1 MNRVSAAIERAKARI
16 KDRLEA
22 GVITEER
29 VAELNKGLDMD
40 FAEFA
45 RFQELKSVAM
55 LEGRKGGLTYDEAQT
70 IYWLLGE
77 TPDHFN
83 RQPVEVK
90 SVLTQIF
97 GELLE
102 KSVGRRKRA

>member
-1 MNRVSAAIERAKARI
+1 MNRVTAAIQKAKARI
-16 KDRLEA
+16 AERLES
-22 GVITEER
+22 GVITEDR
-29 VAELNKGLDMD
+29 VAELDKGLDMD

-45 RFQELKSVAM
+45 RFQELKSLAHM
-55 LEGRKGGLTYDEAQT
+55 EGHLTLDEAQSV
-70 IYWLLGE
+70 YSLLGE

-97 GELLE
+97 GELLQ
-102 KSVGRRKRA
+102 KKVR

>member
-1 MNRVSAAIERAKARI
+1 MNRVTAAIQNAKARI
-16 KDRLEA
+16 AERLKS
-22 GVITEER
+22 GIITEDR
-29 VAELNKGLDMD
+29 VAELDKGLDMD

-45 RFQELKSVAM
+45 RFQELKSLAHM
-55 LEGRKGGLTYDEAQT
+55 EGQLTLDEAQSV
-70 IYWLLGE
+70 YSLLGE

-97 GELLE
+97 GELLQ
-102 KSVGRRKRA
+102 KKAR

>member
-1 MNRVSAAIERAKARI
+1 MNRVEAAIQRTHARLAV
-16 KDRLEA
+16 RLET
-22 GVITEER
+22 GIVTEGQ

-40 FAEFA
+40 LAEFA
-45 RFQELKSVAM
+45 RFQELKSLAM
-55 LEGRKGGLTYDEAQT
+55 VEGRLTQDEAQT
-70 IYWLLGE
+70 IYGLLGE

-83 RQPVEVK
+83 AQPVQVK

>member
-16 KDRLEA
+16 KDRLET

-29 VAELNKGLDMD
+29 VAELHKSLDMD
-40 FAEFA
+40 FTEFA
-45 RFQELKSVAM
+45 RFQELKSLAM
-55 LEGRKGGLTYDEAQT
+55 LEGRLTQDEAQT
-70 IYWLLGE
+70 IYALLGE